1 MTEFGTPSMTQHGAI
16 RKALIKT
23 GQEVFEMFLNK
34 SAKPRE
40 EDFVGAKGIEDMY
53 TAESIKEDRRRVEY
67 VKASKEYEK
76 HTSAGIVLE
85 NMLTEV
91 MEESEWLL
99 PENGEVYISHTT
111 EFDDIIESGAHADA
125 VVEMKTKDGTVI
137 YFGLDFTTAEHPDRL
152 NKKRNR
158 YFDAIKRGKL
168 FTVKYFQSDIDDY
181 CGPLQDIPVFTVGID
196 RETLA
201 KMCEDYGISRDLS
214 KCYVQHMVTE
224 EILHQL
230 DENIAQA
237 SVQHGHESVLV
248 EKLEIYREIMLEI
261 AEKKNSLRPEDFEAK
276 AAEDKTYT
284 FIKKYF

>member
-1 MTEFGTPSMTQHGAI
+1 MTQHGAI
-16 RKALIKT
+16 RKSLIKT

-34 SAKPRE
+34 SVKPKE
-40 EDFVGAKGIEDMY
+40 EDFIGVEGFGGIY
-53 TAESIKEDRRRVEY
+53 TTESIKEDRRRVEY
-67 VKASKEYEK
+67 VKASKDYEK
-76 HTSAGIVLE
+76 PTSASIVLE
-85 NMLTEV
+85 NMMVKV

-99 PENGEVYISHTT
+99 PEGGEVNISHTT
-111 EFDDIIESGAHADA
+111 EFDDIIENGAHADA
-125 VVEMKTKDGTVI
+125 VVEMKTKDGTII
-137 YFGLDFTTAEHPDRL
+137 YFGIDFTTAEHPDRL

-158 YFDAIKRGKL
+158 YIDAIKQEKL

-181 CGPLQDIPVFTVGID
+181 RGPLQEIPVFAVGID

-214 KCYVQHMVTE
+214 KCYVQHMVME

-230 DENIAQA
+230 DEDIAQA
-237 SVQHGHESVLV
+237 HVQHGYESSLC
-248 EKLEIYREIMLEI
+248 EKLEIYREILLEI
-261 AEKKNSLRPEDFEAK
+261 AEKKNSLRPKDFDVK